1 MPGMGPRLS
10 FVPPSVPPMRLQTL
24 SDWLS
29 WQETLHPSAIDLG
42 LGRLKR
48 TLDRLGWRRPP
59 CPVITVGGTNGKG
72 SSVALLNRILTEAG
86 YRVGTFTSP
95 HLSRYH
101 ERIVIADREI
111 DDASLI
117 AAFERIDAARGA
129 DTLTFFEFNA
139 LAALLVFETAG
150 LDAIVLEVGLGGRL
164 DAANAV
170 DADAALVT
178 SIALDHC
185 EWLGSDVESIGREKA
200 GIFRAGR
207 PAIFGSPAMP
217 ASIQSSAD
225 ECGAGLLRLGR
236 DFGYTRQGDRWS
248 WQGTA
253 SQLSDLPPPA
263 LVGEIQFDNAAAVL
277 AVLESLSGRFTVD
290 RAAVVRGLQTVRLP
304 GRFQIF
310 NGPDGSGA
318 EWIVDVAHNPA
329 AARTL
334 ASQLAQRPLPDRSRG
349 RSIAVCG
356 ILGDKDIEGVVAE
369 LYASFDE
376 WIVAGLASARSV
388 GEQVLAQRLRNC
400 GVKVSAVAP
409 SVPAACAAADAVA
422 THADRVVVFG
432 SFLTVG
438 PAIEWLQRQ
447 RAATSD

>member
-1 MPGMGPRLS
+1 M
-10 FVPPSVPPMRLQTL
+10 
-24 SDWLS
+24 
-29 WQETLHPSAIDLG
+29 
-42 LGRLKR
+42 
-48 TLDRLGWRRPP
+48 
-59 CPVITVGGTNGKG
+59 
-72 SSVALLNRILTEAG
+72 
-86 YRVGTFTSP
+86 
-95 HLSRYH
+95 
-101 ERIVIADREI
+101 
-111 DDASLI
+111 
-117 AAFERIDAARGA
+117 
-129 DTLTFFEFNA
+129 
-139 LAALLVFETAG
+139 FETAG

-200 GIFRAGR
+200 GIFRPGR

-225 ECGAGLLRLGR
+225 ECGARLLKLGR
-236 DFGYTRQGDRWS
+236 DFSYTRQGSHTPQGDRWT

-253 SQLSDLPPPA
+253 SRLSDLPPPA

-277 AVLESLSGRFTVD
+277 AVLESLSGRLPVD
-290 RAAVVRGLQTVRLP
+290 RAAVVRGLQNVRLP

-310 NGPDGSGA
+310 NGLGGSGA

-334 ASQLAQRPLPDRSRG
+334 ASQLAQRPPPDGSRG

-369 LYASFDE
+369 LHASFDE

-388 GEQVLAQRLRNC
+388 GEQALAQRLRNC
-400 GVKVSAVAP
+400 GVKVSATAP
-409 SVPAACAAADAVA
+409 SVLAACAAADAVA

-438 PAIEWLQRQ
+438 PAIEWLQGQ
-447 RAATSD
+447 RLATSG